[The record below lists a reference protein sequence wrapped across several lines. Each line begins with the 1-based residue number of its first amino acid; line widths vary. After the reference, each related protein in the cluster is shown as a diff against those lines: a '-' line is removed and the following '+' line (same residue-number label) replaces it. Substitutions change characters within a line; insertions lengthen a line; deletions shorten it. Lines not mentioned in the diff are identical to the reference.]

1 MDALMVDLG
10 EDTSVQVG
18 DSVTLFGWETGF
30 SVNELAES
38 IGTIGYELLCAV
50 SPRVQRIFVE

>member
-10 EDTSVQVG
+10 DDTSVQVG
-18 DSVTLFGWETGF
+18 DCVTLFGWETGF
-30 SVNELAES
+30 SVNALAER